1 MWLVSD
7 KKCLAR
13 AFALLLASS
22 LLSSPL
28 AHAAPSV
35 ALGYSPKYPSGF
47 THFDYVNPRA
57 PKGGTLILHGDG
69 NFDSFNPY
77 VLKGVTAEGLLG
89 TVFEPLMVSSLDE
102 PYSLY
107 GHLAS
112 DIKIAADKKSV
123 VFWIDPRARFSDGSA
138 VTANDV
144 KFTFDIIK
152 KKGHPFYRFLWA
164 DIKSAQVL
172 GKRSIRFSFKR
183 VYPELP
189 LITAQI
195 PVFSKKWVGDTPFE
209 KLSRTLPIGTGP
221 YVIEK
226 YRLGKEIIYKRNP
239 EYWAA
244 RKNTRRGMFNFD
256 KIVYKYYKDETV
268 RLEALKA
275 GEFHF
280 LHENYSKLWAREHVG
295 SKYDSGKI
303 KKVLFS
309 HSNNAGIQG
318 FVFNTR
324 KTLFKDWRV
333 RKAIGMAYDF
343 SWANRNLFYNQYIR
357 SDSYFSNSELA
368 ATGLPKGAERRLL
381 KRYQKKYPKY
391 VAKRIF
397 TDVWRPSQMD
407 GAQSRRDH
415 LKRAKALLE
424 EAGWFVREGVLQ
436 NKKGQHM
443 NFAVMLAGKGFE
455 RILDAYAHNLKKL
468 GITIRYRTVDV
479 SLYLRRARTFDFDM
493 LVSSYP
499 QSQLPGKELVNYW
512 HSSTAEQ
519 EGSRNY
525 AGIKNPVVDALI
537 KDIVSTSSQSHR
549 VVVARALDRIL
560 LHGEYMVPNWYI
572 ASFRAAYWDRFLH
585 PKKSPLFYDPTRW
598 AVSTWW
604 NKESF
609 RNDLNKRIQ

>member
-1 MWLVSD
+1 MLLIFSST
-7 KKCLAR
+7 LAGH
-13 AFALLLASS
+13 
-22 LLSSPL
+22 L
-28 AHAAPSV
+28 AHGASSV
-35 ALGYSPKYPSGF
+35 ALGYTPKYRPGF
-47 THFDYVNPRA
+47 SHFDYVNPFA
-57 PKGGTLILHGDG
+57 PRGGTLVLHGDG

-77 VLKGVTAEGLLG
+77 VLKGVTAEGLSG
-89 TVFEPLMVSSLDE
+89 AVFEPLMVSSLDE

-112 DIKIAADKKSV
+112 DIQIASDKKSV
-123 VFWIDPRARFSDGSA
+123 IFRIDSRARFSDGA
-138 VTANDV
+138 TVTAQDV

-164 DIKSAQVL
+164 DIKRAQVL
-172 GKRSIRFSFKR
+172 GRYTIKFSFSR

-189 LITAQI
+189 LIAAQI
-195 PVFSKKWVGDTPFE
+195 PVFSKKWMGDTPFE
-209 KLSRTLPIGTGP
+209 KLSRALPIGTGP

-226 YRLGKEIIYKRNP
+226 YRLGKQITYKRNLD
-239 EYWAA
+239 YWAA
-244 RKNTRRGMFNFD
+244 NKNTRRGMFNFD
-256 KIVYKYYKDETV
+256 KIVYKYYKDETI

-303 KKVLFS
+303 KKILFS
-309 HSNNAGIQG
+309 HGNNAGIQG

-324 KTLFKDWRV
+324 KSLFKDRRV
-333 RKAIGMAYDF
+333 RKAIGLAYDF

-368 ATGLPKGAERRLL
+368 ATALPKGAELRLL
-381 KRYQKKYPKY
+381 RRYQKKYPRH
-391 VAKRIF
+391 VPRNIF
-397 TDVWRPSQMD
+397 TEVWRPSQMGD
-407 GAQSRRDH
+407 AQSRRDH
-415 LKRAKALLE
+415 LKRAKVLLE
-424 EAGWFVREGVLQ
+424 EAGWYVRDGVLQ
-436 NKKGQHM
+436 NDQGRRM
-443 NFAVMLAGKGFE
+443 EFAVMLVGRGFE
-455 RILDAYAHNLKKL
+455 RILDAFAHNLKKL
-468 GITIRYRTVDV
+468 GITIRYRTIDI

-512 HSSTAEQ
+512 HSSTADQ

-537 KDIVSTSSQSHR
+537 EDIVSTSSRSHR
-549 VVVARALDRIL
+549 VIVARALDRIL
-560 LHGEYMVPNWYI
+560 LHGEYLVPNWYI
-572 ASFRAAYWDRFLH
+572 ASFRVAYWDRFKY
-585 PKKSPLFYDPTRW
+585 PERPPLFYDPTRW

-604 NKESF
+604 NKKSY
-609 RNDLNKRIQ
+609 RQQLTNNTP

>member
-1 MWLVSD
+1 MLLIFSST
-7 KKCLAR
+7 LAGH
-13 AFALLLASS
+13 
-22 LLSSPL
+22 L
-28 AHAAPSV
+28 AHGASSV
-35 ALGYSPKYPSGF
+35 ALGYTPKYRPGF
-47 THFDYVNPRA
+47 SHFDYVNPFA
-57 PKGGTLILHGDG
+57 PRGGTLVLHGDG

-77 VLKGVTAEGLLG
+77 VLKGVTAEGLPG
-89 TVFEPLMVSSLDE
+89 AVFEPLMVSSLDE

-112 DIKIAADKKSV
+112 DIQIASDKKSV
-123 VFWIDPRARFSDGSA
+123 IFRIDSRARFSDGA
-138 VTANDV
+138 TVTAQDV

-164 DIKSAQVL
+164 DIKRAQVL
-172 GKRSIRFSFKR
+172 GRYTIKFSFSR

-189 LITAQI
+189 LIAAQI

-221 YVIEK
+221 YVVEK
-226 YRLGKEIIYKRNP
+226 YRLGKQITYKRNSD
-239 EYWAA
+239 YWAA
-244 RKNTRRGMFNFD
+244 NKNTRRGMFNFD
-256 KIVYKYYKDETV
+256 KIIYKYYKDETI

-303 KKVLFS
+303 KKILFS
-309 HSNNAGIQG
+309 HGNNAGIQG

-324 KTLFKDWRV
+324 KSLFKDRRV
-333 RKAIGMAYDF
+333 RKAIGLAYDF

-368 ATGLPKGAERRLL
+368 ATALPKGAELRLL
-381 KRYQKKYPKY
+381 RRYQKKYPRH
-391 VAKRIF
+391 VPRNIF
-397 TDVWRPSQMD
+397 TEVWRPSQMGD
-407 GAQSRRDH
+407 AQSRRDH

-424 EAGWFVREGVLQ
+424 QAGWHVHDGVLQ
-436 NKKGQHM
+436 NGQGQRM
-443 NFAVMLAGKGFE
+443 EFAVMLAGRGFE
-455 RILDAYAHNLKKL
+455 RILDAFAHNLKKL
-468 GITIRYRTVDV
+468 GITIRYRTIDI

-512 HSSTAEQ
+512 HSSTADQ

-537 KDIVSTSSQSHR
+537 EDIVSTSSRSHR
-549 VVVARALDRIL
+549 VIVARALDRIL
-560 LHGEYMVPNWYI
+560 LHGEYLVPNWYI
-572 ASFRAAYWDRFLH
+572 ASFRVAYWDRFKY
-585 PKKSPLFYDPTRW
+585 PERPPLFYDPTRW

-604 NKESF
+604 NKKSY
-609 RNDLNKRIQ
+609 RQQLTNYTP